1 MAIDRDTLL
10 RISVSIHF
18 VCISMVLMAE
28 WLPKSY
34 LFNQITILALGLWA
48 IVHRGSVIQV
58 ELLIL
63 IKFFSII
70 LDSIAIGMY
79 FQIGNQSHS
88 AGFHHA
94 YFVIS
99 AFFAIGYL
107 ILKPVMILLLNKVR
121 EDRLNNAAF
130 GMWTPASGYTPVD
143 GH

>member
-1 MAIDRDTLL
+1 MAINRDTLL

-18 VCISMVLMAE
+18 FCISMVLMAE

-34 LFNQITILALGLWA
+34 LFNQVTILALGLWA
-48 IVHRGSVIQV
+48 IVHRESVIQV

-79 FQIGNQSHS
+79 FQIGNQSYSVGVHYV
-88 AGFHHA
+88 

-99 AFFAIGYL
+99 AVFAIGYL

-130 GMWTPASGYTPVD
+130 GMWTPASGYMPVD